1 MLFSFRELTLNFH
14 VSVWQVLRKYSS
26 MVSNFRLSIL
36 LCFSLTPFVLLAQ
49 NKDTKEVE
57 IRAGVDSQSKN
68 SNFAKNPTGFQKEID
83 LTQTNT
89 RYTSLPDVLNREA
102 GVRIR
107 QYGGLGSYS
116 TLSLRGTNP
125 NQSKI
130 YWNGVP
136 INNSMGGEIN
146 LADLPFD
153 NLEKI
158 EIYKS
163 GTPAGF
169 SGSAIGGSINLI
181 SKSKIDKPITRINL
195 MGEVLKRQ
203 KQLSLIWT
211 NLLVV
216 PILCRPSK
224 KHLTRTLVI

>member
-1 MLFSFRELTLNFH
+1 
-14 VSVWQVLRKYSS
+14 
-26 MVSNFRLSIL
+26 MVSKFNLFLCMGFL
-36 LCFSLTPFVLLAQ
+36 LGPNLLYGQETP
-49 NKDTKEVE
+49 KKEPETIE
-57 IRAGVDSQSKN
+57 IKANVNPSSQN
-68 SNFAKNPTGFQKEID
+68 SNFSKNPTGFQKEIHLD
-83 LTQTNT
+83 SANT
-89 RYTSLPDVLNREA
+89 RYTSLPDILNREA

-136 INNSMGGEIN
+136 INNSLGGEIN

-169 SGSAIGGSINLI
+169 SGSAIGGSINLV
-181 SKSKIDKPITRINL
+181 SNH
-195 MGEVLKRQ
+195 RQ
-203 KQLSLIWT
+203 
-211 NLLVV
+211 LV
-216 PILCRPSK
+216 
-224 KHLTRTLVI
+224 